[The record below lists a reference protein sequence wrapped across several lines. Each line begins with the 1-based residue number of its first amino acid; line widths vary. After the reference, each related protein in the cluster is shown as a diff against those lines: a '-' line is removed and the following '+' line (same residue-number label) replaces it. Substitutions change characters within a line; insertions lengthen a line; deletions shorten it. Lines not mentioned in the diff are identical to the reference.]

1 MRVLLVSTLD
11 SKQPFGAFTRPF
23 YLGMY
28 LAKWFEV
35 CQVGVDCSSVHYC
48 DAISVGDRTLRA
60 YIRTLKSAIAQF
72 QPDIIYAQET
82 LPGIA
87 ALIAAKN
94 RKVVFDFHT
103 LSAFEY
109 WSRISSASN
118 RLREVK
124 QFIKTYIA
132 QGCLI
137 AANKLIIAASR
148 DTIDMVPKW
157 YHYKPAMQ
165 FVGNGVPED
174 LVHAPISA
182 IDDPY
187 QSLRPKQIVVTVAPK
202 SIGYEFPSNDM
213 SVEMTIDI
221 AKRLQNS
228 SIHFVVI
235 GRDSAEHKAP
245 SNVTF
250 TGFLPSREDFVAH
263 VAHADIGLLPF
274 PKEAVAGGARNKAL
288 DYLACKTLVVSTPEG
303 LRGLEDFQN
312 QKHLLMTGYDVDE
325 IATTISEVCANRD
338 RYSPLVE
345 ASHQFV
351 RSHYSWSAMA
361 ERVGA
366 LLRREVAA

>member
-1 MRVLLVSTLD
+1 MD

-35 CQVGVDCSSVHYC
+35 CQVGVDCSAVHYC
-48 DAISVGDRTLRA
+48 DAISIADRGLRS
-60 YIRTLKSAIAQF
+60 YIKTLKTAIAQF
-72 QPDIIYAQET
+72 QPDVIYAQET

-87 ALIAAKN
+87 ALIAAGN
-94 RKVVFDFHT
+94 RQVVFDFHT

-109 WSRISSASN
+109 WSRISTASN
-118 RLREVK
+118 RLRELK

-148 DTIDMVPKW
+148 DTIEMVPKW
-157 YHYKPAMQ
+157 YRYKPAMQ

-174 LVHAPISA
+174 LIHAPISA
-182 IDDPY
+182 LRDPY
-187 QSLRPKQIVVTVAPK
+187 QALRPKQIVVTVAPK
-202 SIGYEFPSNDM
+202 AVGYEFPSNDM
-213 SVEMTIDI
+213 SVEMTIEI
-221 AKRLQNS
+221 AECLQDKPV
-228 SIHFVVI
+228 HFVVI
-235 GRDSAEHKAP
+235 GRDRASVQRSVP

-250 TGFLPSREDFVAH
+250 TGFLPSREEFVAH
-263 VAHADIGLLPF
+263 VAQADIGLLPF

-303 LRGLEDFQN
+303 LRGLDEFQH
-312 QKHLLMTGYDVDE
+312 QKHLLMTGYDS
-325 IATTISEVCANRD
+325 SEVAKVILEACANRD
-338 RYSPLVE
+338 RYTPLVD
-345 ASHQFV
+345 ASHRFV
-351 RSHYSWSAMA
+351 QSHYSWAAMA

-366 LLRREVAA
+366 LLEREATT